1 MAQLGPL
8 FAFAQR
14 DPGLERN
21 PAKDL
26 AQMGRKHARE
36 KRGTKLQIGVD
47 IPHDRRG
54 APAQRGID
62 QRKRLRRPQWPPEN
76 QLHYHGL
83 PPAL

>member
-1 MAQLGPL
+1 VTAELGQL
-8 FAFAQR
+8 FACAQR

-47 IPHDRRG
+47 VPRSPRRSG
-54 APAQRGID
+54 S
-62 QRKRLRRPQWPPEN
+62 KRNRPTLRRQQWPPEN
-76 QLHYHGL
+76 QLHDHGL